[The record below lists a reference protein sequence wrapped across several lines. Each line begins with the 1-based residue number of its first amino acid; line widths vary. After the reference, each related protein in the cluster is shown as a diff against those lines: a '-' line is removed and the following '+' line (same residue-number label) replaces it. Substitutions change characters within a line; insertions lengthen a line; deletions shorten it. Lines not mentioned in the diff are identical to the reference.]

1 MDQYNPFATGRE
13 QGRNT
18 YRDAYAPEP
27 SMSAPQ
33 GQPYAEPYVQ
43 SVQTNYSGNVRGGW
57 AQPYPADQP
66 YQQTAPQNY
75 VPPVRQDWS
84 QPYPAQQTKQDW
96 AQPYPAQQQT
106 KQEWSQPYYAPQ
118 QPWQNTNG
126 YAPQTEPDQFSKMP
140 AAGGGNGGWRR
151 MLIAAAA
158 LLAVIAVVVVLIGNG
173 QKKREEKSVY
183 DAVRAYEDLFCEG
196 VYVDDIPLGGLTY
209 EEALNAVNAKA
220 RERMDAWSVRLT
232 YGGQTIKEITAAELG
247 MTVDV
252 YTALNEAWAQGHSS
266 EDAYERKAAM
276 DALLV
281 TPYEV
286 YTVQPSGDTSR
297 IDRILEQLAAPVYR
311 APQDSYL
318 KSYNPEA
325 HINPFEIVPEVYG
338 RVLHTGPIKD
348 QLYRMV
354 DELESGVIELQPEV
368 LMPNVTEA
376 DIRRTVTLR
385 GTATTEISYKS
396 TEDRDKNIQRAFQL
410 INGTVLKPGE
420 TFSFNGVVGER
431 SAKNGFYEAIEYAY
445 GNQRM
450 GYGGGVC
457 QASTTIYL
465 AAVRANMQITK
476 REPHSDK
483 VNYTDYGLDATVNYD
498 GKKIDFAFKNNTT
511 SNIYI
516 FSYMERSG
524 NKWNCRVDIYG
535 EAHETGVTYDLVAET
550 VEILAPPED
559 PEYIEDKTG
568 TEVYYIDETPK
579 EKRPA
584 SEGYVV
590 DSYKVTY
597 VNGQEISREFVA
609 RDTYKAKSQQ
619 LYVGIHDRE

>member
-1 MDQYNPFATGRE
+1 MDRNHEFGEAPMQQN
-13 QGRNT
+13 NT
-18 YRDAYAPEP
+18 YPRNYVAES
-27 SMSAPQ
+27 SMNTPQ
-33 GQPYAEPYVQ
+33 GMPGANVPPQYAGYEQPYVQ
-43 SVQTNYSGNVRGGW
+43 SVQTNYSGNTHGSWTR
-57 AQPYPADQP
+57 PYPADQA

-84 QPYPAQQTKQDW
+84 RPYPAQQTSQD
-96 AQPYPAQQQT
+96 
-106 KQEWSQPYYAPQ
+106 WSQPYYAPQ
-118 QPWQNTNG
+118 QMWQNNNG
-126 YAPQTEPDQFSKMP
+126 YAPQPEQAESKKKFSF
-140 AAGGGNGGWRR
+140 GGSGNGDWKRT
-151 MLIAAAA
+151 LISAAAM
-158 LLAVIAVVVVLIGNG
+158 IAVVIVVVLLISKG
-173 QKKREEKSVY
+173 QNDREEEAVNN
-183 DAVRAYEDLFCEG
+183 AVRAYENLFCEG
-196 VYVDDIPLGGLTY
+196 VYVDDINLGGLTY
-209 EEALNAVNAKA
+209 EEAWNKVNSKA
-220 RERMDAWSVRLT
+220 QERMDAWSVRLT
-232 YGGQTIKEITAAELG
+232 YNGQTVKEITAAELG

-252 YTALNEAWAQGHSS
+252 NAALDEAWAQGHSS
-266 EDAYERKAAM
+266 KDDAYERKAAM
-276 DALLV
+276 DALLIK
-281 TPYEV
+281 PYEA

-311 APQDSYL
+311 PAQDAYL

-338 RVLHTGPIKD
+338 SVLHTEQIKE
-348 QLYRMV
+348 QLYGMV
-354 DELESGVIELQPEV
+354 DEMESGTIELQPQI
-368 LMPNVTEA
+368 LLPNVTES
-376 DIRRTVTLR
+376 DIRRTLTLR
-385 GTATTEISYKS
+385 GTATTEISSRS
-396 TEDRDKNIQRAFQL
+396 TENRDKNIQRAFQL

-431 SAKNGFYEAIEYAY
+431 SQKTGFYLATEYAY
-445 GNQRM
+445 GNERE

-483 VNYTDYGLDATVNYD
+483 VNYTGYGLDATVNYD

-516 FSYMERSG
+516 FSYMERVG

-535 EAHETGVTYDLVAET
+535 EAHEEGVTYDLIAET
-550 VEILAPPED
+550 VEILPPPED

-568 TEVYYIDETPK
+568 TKVYYIDETPVQL
-579 EKRPA
+579 RA
-584 SEGYVV
+584 ATEGYVV

-597 VNGQEISREFVA
+597 VNGQEVSREFVA

>member
-1 MDQYNPFATGRE
+1 MDQNNPFTTGRE

-33 GQPYAEPYVQ
+33 AQTYAEPYVQ

-57 AQPYPADQP
+57 SQPYPADQP

-75 VPPVRQDWS
+75 TPPVRQDWS
-84 QPYPAQQTKQDW
+84 QPYPAQQQV
-96 AQPYPAQQQT
+96 
-106 KQEWSQPYYAPQ
+106 KQEWSQPYYAQ
-118 QPWQNTNG
+118 QPVWQNTNG
-126 YAPQTEPDQFSKMP
+126 YAPQTEPADYAAMP
-140 AAGGGNGGWRR
+140 EKGGRGGGGWKR
-151 MLIAAAA
+151 MLIAGAA
-158 LLAVIAVVVVLIGNG
+158 LLAVFAIVALMIKNG
-173 QKKREEKSVY
+173 QENREEEAVY
-183 DAVRAYEDLFCEG
+183 NAVRAYEDLFCEG

-209 EEALNAVNAKA
+209 EQAWDAVNAKA

-266 EDAYERKAAM
+266 TDAYERKAAM

-281 TPYEV
+281 MPYEV

-297 IDRILEQLAAPVYR
+297 IDSILEQLAAPVYH
-311 APQDSYL
+311 APQDAYL

-338 RVLHTGPIKD
+338 SILHTEPIKE

-354 DELESGVIELQPEV
+354 DELESGAIELEPQV
-368 LMPNVTEA
+368 LMPSVTEA

-385 GTATTEISYKS
+385 GTCTTEISSRS

-445 GNQRM
+445 GTERM
-450 GYGGGVC
+450 GFGGGVC
-457 QASTTIYL
+457 QASTTMYL

-483 VNYTDYGLDATVNYD
+483 VNYTGYGLDATVNYD

-535 EAHETGVTYDLVAET
+535 EAHEAGVTYDLIAET
-550 VEILAPPED
+550 VEILPPPED

-568 TEVYYIDETPK
+568 TKVYYIDETPVQL
-579 EKRPA
+579 RPA

-597 VNGQEISREFVA
+597 VNGQEVSREFVA